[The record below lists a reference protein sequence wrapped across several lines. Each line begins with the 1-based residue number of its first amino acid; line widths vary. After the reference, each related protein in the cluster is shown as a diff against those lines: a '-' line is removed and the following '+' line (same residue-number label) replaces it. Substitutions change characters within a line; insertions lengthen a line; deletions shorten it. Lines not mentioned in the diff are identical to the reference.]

1 MNAAEKAILKAI
13 INGTLTELLMKTSAE
28 QVYLDETTTLATK
41 LTEMVASINLRAKTE
56 DMNTA
61 IANATSAL
69 RQELLGSTPEE
80 AYNTFTELAAY
91 IAEHQDVADALTSAI
106 GDKADKSTVEALQ
119 ASITALG
126 ALASKDKVSED
137 DLDAA
142 LREKVNA
149 ASEGNHSHLNKDTLD
164 GITPELVAAW
174 NGKSKVYFAATQPAA
189 LTANDLWVQ
198 LSS

>member
-28 QVYLDETTTLATK
+28 QVFLDETTTLAAK
-41 LTEMVASINLRAKTE
+41 LTEIISAINERAKTA
-56 DMNTA
+56 DV
-61 IANATSAL
+61 NASMATMKEEIL
-69 RQELLGSTPEE
+69 QELLGDMPVETL
-80 AYNTFTELAAY
+80 NTFTELAAAY
-91 IAEHQDVADALTSAI
+91 AEHEEFAETLQAAI
-106 GDKADKSTVEALQ
+106 GDKADKTTVEALD
-119 ASITALG
+119 AAIKAFG
-126 ALASKDKVSED
+126 ALASKDTVSES

-142 LREKVNA
+142 LKEKINA
-149 ASEGNHSHLNKDTLD
+149 ASQGNHSHLNKDTLD

-174 NGKSKVYFAATQPAA
+174 NGKSKVYFSATQPAA